1 MFSSFLLPYFLCS
14 VFCAYF
20 CSFFFFFFLLWLFR
34 RKLETESCADVKVLA
49 VREQPRAAPH
59 EVVALVAVRNFQTL
73 YNVTLLLMGA
83 YFPLH
88 LMSRVF
94 FLLFCLFICLCLKC
108 KCIIFFSPSN
118 DSRSLCSHYFHF
130 VPFTKQFHL
139 FF

>member
-1 MFSSFLLPYFLCS
+1 MCLISVFQFFITLLPLLCILCLFL
-14 VFCAYF
+14 
-20 CSFFFFFFLLWLFR
+20 FFFFFFLLWLFR

-94 FLLFCLFICLCLKC
+94 FYYFVCLFV
-108 KCIIFFSPSN
+108 
-118 DSRSLCSHYFHF
+118 YA
-130 VPFTKQFHL
+130 
-139 FF
+139 